1 MFWKS
6 ELMLKNQKR
15 IDRIMKIKKRWR
27 MFRRG
32 VNKDRDKKESKDLN
46 KKEEKKEENEN
57 RKKKISGASSLKI

>member
-1 MFWKS
+1 
-6 ELMLKNQKR
+6 
-15 IDRIMKIKKRWR
+15 

-57 RKKKISGASSLKI
+57 RKKRFLEQAV